1 MNPPLL
7 PRILIVLR
15 RAHWFY
21 VSHSSECS
29 MVVHSKLSDMLAYNH
44 SLYHQQLKPVH
55 TDSKS
60 HLANDNDR
68 LIQIQIP

>member
-1 MNPPLL
+1 
-7 PRILIVLR
+7 
-15 RAHWFY
+15 
-21 VSHSSECS
+21 

-44 SLYHQQLKPVH
+44 SLDHQQPKRVH